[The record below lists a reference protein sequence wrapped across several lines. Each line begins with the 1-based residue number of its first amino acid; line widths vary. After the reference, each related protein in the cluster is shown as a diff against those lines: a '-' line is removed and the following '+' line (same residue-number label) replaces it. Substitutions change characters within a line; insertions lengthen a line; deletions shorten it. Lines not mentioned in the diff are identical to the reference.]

1 MTKGLLLG
9 ALAGLVALNPSC
21 GSGAQEQQTTPVCV
35 GPPTDP
41 RCVLS
46 VDGQPFV
53 LAAAPVT
60 DGVSTATVRQSG
72 ERICMSGKLDP
83 GPTNANWGAFLGLAL
98 TKSNFATI
106 PAPFDATAR
115 GIKQVR
121 LTIEQPPVTGVTVE
135 LSAVQRADCLDIP
148 ACLTTAPFQLED
160 GRGQAMVIENPGTIT
175 APLAS
180 FVQPN
185 WGDPSLSFDP
195 SLISA
200 LHVDPIPL
208 PGVVLDYDFCVR
220 GVTFLDASGRE
231 VSP

>member
-1 MTKGLLLG
+1 MTKGMLLG
-9 ALAGLVALNPSC
+9 ALIGLIALNPAC
-21 GSGAQEQQTTPVCV
+21 GSGAQEEQTTPVCV

-41 RCVLS
+41 RCVLT
-46 VDGQPFV
+46 VDGQAFV
-53 LAAAPVT
+53 RAAGPVT
-60 DGVSTATVRQSG
+60 DGVSTATVRHSG
-72 ERICMSGKLDP
+72 ESICMSGKLDP
-83 GPTNANWGAFLGLAL
+83 GPANANWGAFLALAL
-98 TKSNFATI
+98 EKSNFNAI

-121 LTIEQPPVTGVTVE
+121 LTIENPPVTGFTIE
-135 LSAVQRADCLDIP
+135 LSAVQRADCLEIP

-160 GRGQAMVIENPGTIT
+160 GSGQAMVIENPGTIT

-180 FVQPN
+180 FVQPS

-200 LHVDPIPL
+200 LHLDPIPL

-220 GVTFLDASGRE
+220 ALTFLDASGRE

>member
-1 MTKGLLLG
+1 M
-9 ALAGLVALNPSC
+9 
-21 GSGAQEQQTTPVCV
+21 
-35 GPPTDP
+35 
-41 RCVLS
+41 
-46 VDGQPFV
+46 
-53 LAAAPVT
+53 
-60 DGVSTATVRQSG
+60 VRQFG
-72 ERICMSGKLDP
+72 DRIWMSGRLDP
-83 GPTNANWGAFLGLAL
+83 GPTNANWGAFLGLPL
-98 TKSNFATI
+98 TRGNVSAI
-106 PAPFDATAR
+106 LAPFDATAR

-121 LTIEQPPVTGVTVE
+121 LTIENPPVTGLTIE
-135 LSAVQRADCLDIP
+135 FSAVQRADCLDIP

-160 GRGQAMVIENPGTIT
+160 GSGQAMVIENPGTIS

-185 WGDPSLSFDP
+185 WGDASLSFDP

-200 LHVDPIPL
+200 LHLDPILL